1 MSHTIKP
8 KADKDEAAQT
18 DTANAQHDIVDSGD
32 HPQTPLEMA
41 REQQAKMQNQ
51 EVGEQRVDANADVPG
66 HSVPS
71 DRRHHPQRQTNY
83 GVK

>member
-8 KADKDEAAQT
+8 KADKDEAAPT
-18 DTANAQHDIVDSGD
+18 DAANAQHDIVDSGD
-32 HPQTPLEMA
+32 HPATPLEMA
-41 REQQAKMQNQ
+41 REQQAKMHNQ
-51 EVGEQRVDANADVPG
+51 EVTEQRVDANADVPG
-66 HSVPS
+66 HSIPS